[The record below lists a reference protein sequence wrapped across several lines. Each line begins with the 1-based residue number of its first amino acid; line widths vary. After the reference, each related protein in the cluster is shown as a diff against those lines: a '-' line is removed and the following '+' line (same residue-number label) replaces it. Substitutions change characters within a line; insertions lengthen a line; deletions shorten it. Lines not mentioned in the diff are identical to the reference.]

1 MDDKNSD
8 LQSENEVLEI
18 ISNPSLNEYLKNE
31 NDCDY
36 DSIFD
41 EISKLSSL
49 NEVRFHHQDDD
60 RSIEDILR
68 EAQALISQP
77 LVVSSKLNTIS
88 SESTP
93 LEIKNNI
100 LDQYDYSTATLHDV
114 SNSFLLSLLR

>member
-1 MDDKNSD
+1 MADRNSEIT
-8 LQSENEVLEI
+8 SENEVLDM
-18 ISNPSLNEYLKNE
+18 ISNPSLREYLIYEKNE
-31 NDCDY
+31 ENL

-41 EISKLSSL
+41 EISKLTSSS
-49 NEVRFHHQDDD
+49 EIRYRPQDED
-60 RSIEDILR
+60 RSIEDILK

-77 LVVSSKLNTIS
+77 LVVSSNHKFNSIS

-114 SNSFLLSLLR
+114 SK